1 MFDIAWSELLVIGA
15 VALVAIPPKD
25 LPKALR
31 TMGEM
36 VGKVRRMASEFQ
48 GQFNDAMRDADLQDI
63 KKTVEGLGDEVKTAT
78 KMDFNPIQTI
88 RDEIKTATE
97 SKDIAKAASAMS
109 EADAAAQAALDAKL
123 AAIPLPD
130 MPADPYIAAPVAEV
144 APKPKRARKAKIAEG
159 SANT

>member
-97 SKDIAKAASAMS
+97 AKAATAMS
-109 EADAAAQAALDAKL
+109 EADAAAKAAEDARL
-123 AAIPLPD
+123 AAIPVPD
-130 MPADPYIAAPVAEV
+130 MPAEPVFAAEPVEP
-144 APKPKRARKAKIAEG
+144 APEPAAKPKRVRKAKATEG
-159 SANT
+159 SAGT